1 METSKDRYD
10 RTMDDVRAAKMDGM
24 PTEAE
29 VEEVEKEAKTMTDE
43 RPQKSHLTQE
53 EKTLLTHLI
62 KGHAENKITD
72 PVLLQLLKMRES
84 SKRSYIEKQS
94 AMKTIYVGIMKELND
109 LSQGAIKLQGA
120 LENTDRQIIEFL
132 KEQQSAGDNPPAA

>member
-10 RTMDDVRAAKMDGM
+10 RTMEEVRIAKMDGL
-24 PTEAE
+24 PTDAE
-29 VEEVEKEAKTMTDE
+29 VDEVEKEAKAMTDE

-62 KGHAENKITD
+62 KSHAENKITD

-84 SKRSYIEKQS
+84 SKKNYLEKQS

-109 LSQGAIKLQGA
+109 LSQETIKLQGA

-132 KEQQSAGDNPPAA
+132 KEQKSDGTHAPS

>member
-10 RTMDDVRAAKMDGM
+10 RTMEEVRNAKMDDL
-24 PTEAE
+24 PTDAE
-29 VEEVEKEAKTMTDE
+29 VDEVENEAKAMTNE
-43 RPQKSHLTQE
+43 KPQKSHLTQE
-53 EKTLLTHLI
+53 EKSLLTHLF
-62 KGHAENKITD
+62 KSHTENKITD

-94 AMKTIYVGIMKELND
+94 AMKAIYVGIMQELND
-109 LSQGAIKLQGA
+109 LSQETIKLQGA

-132 KEQQSAGDNPPAA
+132 KEQKSDGTHAPS

>member
-10 RTMDDVRAAKMDGM
+10 RTMEEVRNAKMDGL
-24 PTEAE
+24 PTDAE
-29 VEEVEKEAKTMTDE
+29 VEEVEKEAKSMTEE
-43 RPQKSHLTQE
+43 RPQKSYLSQE

-62 KGHAENKITD
+62 KSHAENKITD
-72 PVLLQLLKMRES
+72 PVLLQLLKMREA
-84 SKRSYIEKQS
+84 SKRNYLEKQS

-109 LSQGAIKLQGA
+109 LSQETIKLQGA

-132 KEQQSAGDNPPAA
+132 KEQKSDGAHAPS

>member
-10 RTMDDVRAAKMDGM
+10 RTMDEVRAAKMDGM